1 MLALLG
7 STFITVFLAELGDKT
22 QLAIVSISGTT
33 TRPGAVFAGS
43 AAALVLAS
51 LVGAAAGG
59 SLSSVIPPDALQ
71 LLASVGFLILGTRLI
86 LRSSRSEDG
95 APPHPE
101 SGNGIDGGPPGPGH
115 RITTR
120 SEPGLP
126 DPGKP
131 PTPGTRSLSDPAPPA
146 SVGANGG
153 RPHPRQAHRP
163 TTSGQVSPARTS
175 PMPPARTLRSP
186 GHGTPATWVRAG
198 RPSLPH
204 LKRVRLLPAST
215 QQ

>member
-22 QLAIVSISGTT
+22 PLAIVSISGTT

-95 APPHPE
+95 APPHP
-101 SGNGIDGGPPGPGH
+101 
-115 RITTR
+115 
-120 SEPGLP
+120 
-126 DPGKP
+126 
-131 PTPGTRSLSDPAPPA
+131 
-146 SVGANGG
+146 
-153 RPHPRQAHRP
+153 
-163 TTSGQVSPARTS
+163 
-175 PMPPARTLRSP
+175 
-186 GHGTPATWVRAG
+186 
-198 RPSLPH
+198 
-204 LKRVRLLPAST
+204 
-215 QQ
+215 